1 MQAQEA
7 LRAYQFD
14 WDDEMVRLARARVC
28 VWVRVNRIDAIV
40 HFQRGLSQSNETN
53 QIELTQVDYNLIRE
67 LLAYIVNSGYEQVHA
82 KHTHTHTQHE
92 AALLRKAKAVRPY
105 PHLLF
110 MWCTHTAPPATFTR
124 HLKNQTHHP
133 PHTSHTHPPKKN
145 ARAPSSSS
153 SPAGTTSRGCGELKK
168 FSLCLI
174 DKTYDNRPSQKSVQ
188 ASNPPFYLFKTI

>member
-82 KHTHTHTQHE
+82 KHTHTHTTRGGIVAQGQGRTTVP
-92 AALLRKAKAVRPY
+92 ALIVY
-105 PHLLF
+105 VVH
-110 MWCTHTAPPATFTR
+110 THSPSG
-124 HLKNQTHHP
+124 HVHP
-133 PHTSHTHPPKKN
+133 PLKKSN
-145 ARAPSSSS
+145 S
-153 SPAGTTSRGCGELKK
+153 SPS
-168 FSLCLI
+168 
-174 DKTYDNRPSQKSVQ
+174 TYIPH
-188 ASNPPFYLFKTI
+188 ASP